1 MSYKNN
7 TLNLD
12 MLIKKPFL
20 EYTSISLWVRE
31 RKGITKVFFFW
42 HIINTCRVASA
53 VKSNIFKTWFVS
65 IVKHG
70 MYLQM
75 NDWKL
80 DPQLVPHY
88 LYADDLSVTYHS
100 YFGKLKS
107 KTEDFVLD
115 ITIST
120 KTKCQLIYIENKNLY
135 FSRPLSKIIVMI
147 IHFIIH

>member
-1 MSYKNN
+1 
-7 TLNLD
+7 
-12 MLIKKPFL
+12 
-20 EYTSISLWVRE
+20 
-31 RKGITKVFFFW
+31 
-42 HIINTCRVASA
+42 
-53 VKSNIFKTWFVS
+53 
-65 IVKHG
+65 
-70 MYLQM
+70 M

-80 DPQLVPHY
+80 DPQLVAHY
-88 LYADDLSVTYHS
+88 LYADDYSVTYNS

-115 ITIST
+115 IIIST